1 MLPLTC
7 VFAGCECI
15 SVEREFLERLY
26 MENRELMYV
35 VARRYASSAA
45 DVDDIV
51 SAGIT
56 KLISHVQKLMD
67 MECHALKAYV
77 VITVKHAGIDHAR
90 RARRELPHTGDRL
103 IDNVQADGD
112 VDAGLIGNERLCR
125 LRDALRKLSE
135 KDRTLLEMKYF
146 LEYDD
151 AAIAEYMDV
160 KQD

>member
-1 MLPLTC
+1 MLPLMC

-56 KLISHVQKLMD
+56 KLISHVQELMD

-90 RARRELPHTGDRL
+90 RARRELPR
-103 IDNVQADGD
+103 
-112 VDAGLIGNERLCR
+112 CC
-125 LRDALRKLSE
+125 
-135 KDRTLLEMKYF
+135 
-146 LEYDD
+146 
-151 AAIAEYMDV
+151 
-160 KQD
+160 

>member
-1 MLPLTC
+1 MLPLMC

-56 KLISHVQKLMD
+56 
-67 MECHALKAYV
+67 
-77 VITVKHAGIDHAR
+77 
-90 RARRELPHTGDRL
+90 
-103 IDNVQADGD
+103 
-112 VDAGLIGNERLCR
+112 
-125 LRDALRKLSE
+125 
-135 KDRTLLEMKYF
+135 
-146 LEYDD
+146 
-151 AAIAEYMDV
+151 
-160 KQD
+160 

>member
-1 MLPLTC
+1 MTLPLTC

-56 KLISHVQKLMD
+56 RLISHVQELMD
-67 MECHALKAYV
+67 ME
-77 VITVKHAGIDHAR
+77 
-90 RARRELPHTGDRL
+90 
-103 IDNVQADGD
+103 
-112 VDAGLIGNERLCR
+112 
-125 LRDALRKLSE
+125 
-135 KDRTLLEMKYF
+135 
-146 LEYDD
+146 
-151 AAIAEYMDV
+151 
-160 KQD
+160 